1 VSVLV
6 LLLAVV
12 VALLAVLVAGLL
24 RSHAEILRAL
34 HELGAG
40 LDPDQDPRD
49 TRPGLAVPRDRPVRT
64 GTDLVGVTPSGDAI
78 SVGVLGVDHP
88 TLVAFLTSGCSTCSG
103 FWSAFAD
110 TRRLH
115 VPGDARL
122 VVATKGE
129 EAESPARLAKFA
141 PPEVPVVM
149 SSDAWTDF
157 DVPVA
162 PYFAFVDGPT
172 GAVIGEGAASTW
184 EHLRTMMEQALA
196 DAGFASG
203 RHRRRRSAQTREDRV
218 DSELLSAGLEPG
230 DPSLYPRG
238 DAADLHADPEG
249 GRAQ

>member
-40 LDPDQDPRD
+40 LDPDHEPRD
-49 TRPGLAVPRDRPVRT
+49 ARPGLEVPRDRPARSAA
-64 GTDLVGVTPSGDAI
+64 DLVGVTPHGDAI
-78 SVGVLGVDHP
+78 SVGVLGVDHS
-88 TLVAFLTSGCSTCSG
+88 TLIAFLTSGCSTCAG

-110 TRRLH
+110 PRRR

-141 PPEVPVVM
+141 PPDVPVVM
-149 SSDAWTDF
+149 SSDAWAAF

-203 RHRRRRSAQTREDRV
+203 RARRRRSRQSREDRV
-218 DSELLSAGLEPG
+218 DTELLGAGLDPG
-230 DPSLYPRG
+230 DPSLYPSG
-238 DAADLHADPEG
+238 AADLLADPDTDPA
-249 GRAQ
+249 R

>member
-12 VALLAVLVAGLL
+12 VALLTVLVAGLL

-34 HELGAG
+34 HELGVG
-40 LDPDQDPRD
+40 LDPDRD
-49 TRPGLAVPRDRPVRT
+49 QRDAPAGLEVPRDRPSRT
-64 GTDLVGVTPSGDAI
+64 GSDLVGVTPRGDAV
-78 SVGVLGVDHP
+78 SVGVVGVDHP
-88 TLVAFLTSGCSTCSG
+88 TLVAFLTSGCSTCSN

-110 TRRLH
+110 RRLR

-141 PPEVPVVM
+141 PPDVPVVM

-162 PYFAFVDGPT
+162 PYFALVDGTT
-172 GAVIGEGAASTW
+172 GAVIGEGAANTW

-196 DAGFASG
+196 DAGFAVG
-203 RHRRRRSAQTREDRV
+203 RRGRRRSRPSREDRV
-218 DSELLSAGLEPG
+218 DTELLTAGLDLD
-230 DPSLYPRG
+230 DPSLYPR
-238 DAADLHADPEG
+238 DDTDVPADPDA
-249 GRAQ
+249 GRAR

>member
-1 VSVLV
+1 M

-12 VALLAVLVAGLL
+12 VGLLAVLVAGLL

-40 LDPDQDPRD
+40 LDPDRAPRD
-49 TRPGLAVPRDRPVRT
+49 ARLGLEVPRDRPARA
-64 GTDLVGVTPSGDAI
+64 GADLVGVTPGGDAI
-78 SVGVLGVDHP
+78 SVGVVGVDHP

-184 EHLRTMMEQALA
+184 EHLRDMMEQALA

-203 RHRRRRSAQTREDRV
+203 RRGRRRSRQTREDRV
-218 DSELLSAGLEPG
+218 DSELLRAGLDPG
-230 DPSLYPRG
+230 DPSLYPR
-238 DAADLHADPEG
+238 AEADLHADPDAD
-249 GRAQ
+249 RAR